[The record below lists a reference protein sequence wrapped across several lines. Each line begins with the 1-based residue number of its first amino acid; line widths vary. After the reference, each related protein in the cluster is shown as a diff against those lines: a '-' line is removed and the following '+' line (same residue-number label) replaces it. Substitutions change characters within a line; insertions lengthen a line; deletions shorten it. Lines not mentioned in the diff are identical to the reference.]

1 MCLLGSI
8 YVPWNLQGLCGQTAV
23 EIASVCVAMVIALDN
38 EMRWIYYDQSQ
49 KVCLHSLFFDTAITE
64 FQ

>member
-8 YVPWNLQGLCGQTAV
+8 CVPWNLQGLSGQTAV
-23 EIASVCVAMVIALDN
+23 EIASVCVAMVIELDN
-38 EMRWIYYDQSQ
+38 EIRWIYYDQLQ
-49 KVCLHSLFFDTAITE
+49 KVCSHSLFFDIAITE